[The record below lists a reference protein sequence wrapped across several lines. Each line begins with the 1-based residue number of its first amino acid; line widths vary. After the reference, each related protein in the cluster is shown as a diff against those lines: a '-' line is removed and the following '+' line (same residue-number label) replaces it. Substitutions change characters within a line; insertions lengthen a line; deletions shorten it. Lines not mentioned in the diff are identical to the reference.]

1 MNVLIFT
8 PAVKS
13 SAIGR
18 MARLV
23 TSVLTDQGHDVT
35 IVRSEG
41 DGYLKREPH
50 DFGVELISWRDD
62 QEVWAAVSRA
72 DLVVYQIGDN
82 FDFHEGCLHWLPL
95 APGVVCLHDFFVGH
109 LFHTWKQQPGNEP
122 RADSILRRWYG
133 ETVAKKYLDYP
144 DNAAFILGTK
154 DTAPLTEWIVS
165 QALGVVTHSEW
176 GAPRVRRSCP
186 GPVRVIPLAYDAPGV
201 SSASS
206 SHAAS
211 LFGQFNLLTIG
222 YINENKRVAKVIE
235 AIAASPL
242 LRQNVVY
249 RLVGHI
255 EPHEALRLSALAN
268 GLRVRLV
275 ISGEVSDAGLAQ
287 AVNEADAISCLRW
300 PSLEAASASAI
311 EAMLY
316 GKAVMVTDTG
326 FYSEIPDDCVEKIS
340 IENEVDNIGQALQR
354 FYDAPEPRQR
364 MGARARRFALQT
376 YSADRYA
383 HELLAMSAT
392 AQKVRPLARAK
403 AHFVDVLT
411 QWGASSDL
419 LRDESVQ
426 SALLISK

>member
-1 MNVLIFT
+1 MNILIFT
-8 PAVKS
+8 PAIKA

-23 TSVLTDQGHDVT
+23 TSALLDQGHEVS
-35 IVRSEG
+35 IVRGEG
-41 DGYLKREPH
+41 EAFLLRDTHE
-50 DFGVELISWRDD
+50 FGVDVISWKDD
-62 QEVWAAVSRA
+62 EEVWVALSRA

-82 FDFHEGCLHWLPL
+82 FDFHEGCVHWLPR

-109 LFHTWKQQPGNEP
+109 LFYAWSQQPVHKH
-122 RADSILRRWYG
+122 RAEVILERWYG
-133 ETVAKKYLDYP
+133 KSTAEKFFKYP

-186 GPVRVIPLAYDAPGV
+186 GPVRVVPLAYDAPGV
-201 SSASS
+201 SSVSS
-206 SHAAS
+206 PHAAP

-222 YINENKRVAKVIE
+222 YINQNKRVAKVIE
-235 AIAASPL
+235 AIAASQL

-249 RLVGHI
+249 RLVGHV

-311 EAMLY
+311 EAMLFA
-316 GKAVMVTDTG
+316 KATMVTDTG
-326 FYSEIPDDCVEKIS
+326 FYREISDDCVEKIS
-340 IENEVDNIGQALQR
+340 MENEVDNIGHALQR
-354 FYDAPEPRQR
+354 FYDAPDLRQR
-364 MGARARRFALQT
+364 MGERARRFALET

-383 HELLAMSAT
+383 RELVAMSDT
-392 AQKVRPLARAK
+392 AQKVRPLAKAK

-411 QWGASSDL
+411 RWGASGDL

-426 SALLISK
+426 SAFLISK